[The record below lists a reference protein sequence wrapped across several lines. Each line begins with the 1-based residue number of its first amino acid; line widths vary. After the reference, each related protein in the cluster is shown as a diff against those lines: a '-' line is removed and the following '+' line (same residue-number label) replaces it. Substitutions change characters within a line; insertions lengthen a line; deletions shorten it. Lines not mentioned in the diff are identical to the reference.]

1 MNAIR
6 RLQEVYSPGEA
17 RAVYRLVME
26 TRFHLSMTDIL
37 LGKDKELSPN
47 DLAEWE
53 IILSRLL
60 DGEPVQ
66 YVLGEADFCGLKLHV
81 EPGVLIPRPETAQ
94 LVDVILRDT
103 DAGCRVL
110 EIGTGSGCIA
120 WTLALEFPTAQL
132 TAVDISA
139 DALAIARSQFLDADS
154 PEGSGRSRISFVEA
168 DVLDPGETGLSATAA
183 GKYDVIVSNPPYVME
198 KEKLGMRSNVLD
210 YEPALA
216 LFVPDDDPLVFYRAI
231 ARHASVLLADHGWGL
246 VEINALLADSTA
258 ACFRDA
264 GFPAV
269 SILPDLSG
277 RPRFV
282 FFGRE

>member
-94 LVDVILRDT
+94 LVDAILRDT
-103 DAGCRVL
+103 DAGYRVL

-120 WTLALEFPTAQL
+120 
-132 TAVDISA
+132 V
-139 DALAIARSQFLDADS
+139 ALAKAGYRVTATDVSAVALSVARRNAEQQ
-154 PEGSGRSRISFVEA
+154 GVEVQLVED
-168 DVLDPGETGLSATAA
+168 DVLHTRLQPAQW
-183 GKYDVIVSNPPYVME
+183 DVVVSNPPYICQNEAAAME
-198 KEKLGMRSNVLD
+198 QLVLD
-210 YEPALA
+210 HEPHEA
-216 LFVPDDDPLVFYRAI
+216 LFVPDHDPLRFYRAI
-231 ARHASVLLADHGWGL
+231 LQLAASRLTPMGSVYF
-246 VEINALLADSTA
+246 EINRLYGEELCAMARQMGFVHTALWQDS
-258 ACFRDA
+258 F
-264 GFPAV
+264 GNN
-269 SILPDLSG
+269 
-277 RPRFV
+277 RFV
-282 FFGRE
+282 KCSR